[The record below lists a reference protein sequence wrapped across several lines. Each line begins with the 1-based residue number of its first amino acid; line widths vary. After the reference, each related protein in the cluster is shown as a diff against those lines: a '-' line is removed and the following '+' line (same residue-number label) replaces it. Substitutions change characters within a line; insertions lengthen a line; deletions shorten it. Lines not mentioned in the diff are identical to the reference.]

1 MHALV
6 PENSPEFAAETDFHQ
21 HVDVLLVFERLVQSV
36 SHIDIDTSVH
46 ATPSALSSST
56 RHTARCITAAVL
68 QPVVQPAVTC
78 IRFHYRRHL

>member
-46 ATPSALSSST
+46 AAAQPHHQHSPVQPDT
-56 RHTARCITAAVL
+56 RHGVL
-68 QPVVQPAVTC
+68 QP
-78 IRFHYRRHL
+78 RFYDR